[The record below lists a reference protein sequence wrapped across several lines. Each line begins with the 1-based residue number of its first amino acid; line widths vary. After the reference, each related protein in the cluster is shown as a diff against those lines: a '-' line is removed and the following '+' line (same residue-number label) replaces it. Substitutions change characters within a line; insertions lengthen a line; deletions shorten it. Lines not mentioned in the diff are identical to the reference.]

1 MNKKLIAALVAT
13 VISLPTFAYSAKAE
27 NQPAPTIAI
36 LDTAL
41 DSSLSLF
48 KDRIIYEACVVQWN
62 SCPNGLSV
70 MEGPGSAS
78 MPSQFISKNG
88 FEHGTQL
95 ASLAVKTNMT
105 VKIVFV
111 RVIGST
117 SNGSRQSAG
126 EQTVYNALDWV
137 IANKDKF
144 NIQAVSMSQ
153 SHHNLG
159 PAGTDYCPKTPN
171 TEARIKTL
179 QSAGV
184 PVFFPAG
191 NGRDYQRIDWPA
203 CISSSI
209 AIGATMPTKEVAI
222 YSNFDSN
229 LVDFFAEGT
238 TRALNPGGATV
249 NVAGTSAS
257 TVIAATSWAT
267 LKSLKPN
274 LSYSEIYDIFS
285 KTSLTT
291 KNSRVS
297 GGKLIDLS
305 KAINGQ

>member
-13 VISLPTFAYSAKAE
+13 VISLPTFAHSAKAE

-62 SCPNGLSV
+62 SCPNGLSI

-191 NGRDYQRIDWPA
+191 NGRDYKRIDWPA
-203 CISSSI
+203 CIPSSI

-238 TRALNPGGATV
+238 TRALNPGGAIV

-285 KTSLTT
+285 KTSLPT

>member
-13 VISLPTFAYSAKAE
+13 VISLPTFAHSAKAE

-62 SCPNGLSV
+62 SCPNGLSI

-88 FEHGTQL
+88 FQHGTQL

-191 NGRDYQRIDWPA
+191 NGRDYKRIDWPA

-238 TRALNPGGATV
+238 TRALNPGGAIV

-285 KTSLTT
+285 KTSLPT

>member
-13 VISLPTFAYSAKAE
+13 AISLPTFANSAKAE

-48 KDRIIYEACVVQWN
+48 KDRIIHEACVVQWN

-88 FEHGTQL
+88 FEHGTQM

-117 SNGSRQSAG
+117 SNGARQSAG
-126 EQTVYNALDWV
+126 EQTVFNALDWV

-159 PAGTDYCPKTPN
+159 LAGTDYCPKTPN
-171 TEARIKTL
+171 TEARIKSL
-179 QSAGV
+179 AASGI

-203 CISSSI
+203 CIPSSI

-238 TRALNPGGATV
+238 TRALNPGGSIV

-257 TVIAATSWAT
+257 TVTAATSWAT

-274 LSYSEIYDIFS
+274 LSYSEIYDILS
-285 KTSLTT
+285 KTSLPT
-291 KNSRVS
+291 KNSKVS

>member
-1 MNKKLIAALVAT
+1 MNKKLIMALAVT
-13 VISLPTFAYSAKAE
+13 LISLPTFANSAKAE
-27 NQPAPTIAI
+27 NQSAPTIAI
-36 LDTAL
+36 LDTAI

-78 MPSQFISKNG
+78 MSSQFISKNG
-88 FEHGTQL
+88 FEHGTQM

-111 RVIGST
+111 RIIGST
-117 SNGSRQSAG
+117 SNGSRQNAG

-159 PAGTDYCPKTPN
+159 KAGTDYCPKTPN
-171 TEARIKTL
+171 TEERIKTL

-184 PVFFPAG
+184 PVFLPAG
-191 NGRDYQRIDWPA
+191 NTRDYQRIAWPS
-203 CISSSI
+203 CIPSSI
-209 AIGATMPTKEVAI
+209 AIGATMPTKEIAI
-222 YSNFDSN
+222 YSNFDPN
-229 LVDFFAEGT
+229 LIDFFAEGT
-238 TRALNPGGATV
+238 TRALNPGGAIV

-285 KTSLTT
+285 KTSLPT

-305 KAINGQ
+305 KAINVQ